1 MRLVLELLV
10 ALPRFCRQRTAL
22 GTCRPVVTW
31 KLPHHTWRVEDRKT
45 QPGVTAPKDRPS
57 TPLSTGAPP
66 LLLLQ
71 QAHGE
76 GWKQRLRELGLEGV
90 QELFGAGIVERQEAW
105 GEGSRGTGVRR

>member
-1 MRLVLELLV
+1 M
-10 ALPRFCRQRTAL
+10 
-22 GTCRPVVTW
+22 
-31 KLPHHTWRVEDRKT
+31 
-45 QPGVTAPKDRPS
+45 
-57 TPLSTGAPP
+57 
-66 LLLLQ
+66 Q

>member
-45 QPGVTAPKDRPS
+45 QPGVPAPKDRPS
-57 TPLSTGAPP
+57 TPLSPRGPSSCCS
-66 LLLLQ
+66 
-71 QAHGE
+71 
-76 GWKQRLRELGLEGV
+76 RLTV
-90 QELFGAGIVERQEAW
+90 KA
-105 GEGSRGTGVRR
+105 GSRGCVNLALKVCSSCLVRAL